1 MENTR
6 RHVSTLFIR
15 STARKFVSILSTHS
29 IFGAFSNFK
38 FRSIFFSP
46 CRVRVYVDW
55 MCYKVKKMKLKNGKK
70 KQRER
75 LYWFAINRSRCRTN
89 CVYVRAHSAR
99 SIEIE
104 KNYARCEWKNV
115 GTYEPTNER
124 TIQAP
129 NQASVQCIFQKSLC
143 CLRLMSQEKLLNF
156 YSVLWL

>member
-15 STARKFVSILSTHS
+15 STARKFVSILPTHS

-38 FRSIFFSP
+38 FSFDFFSQSCACV
-46 CRVRVYVDW
+46 CRW
-55 MCYKVKKMKLKNGKK
+55 MCYKVKKMKLKKK
-70 KQRER
+70 KTER
-75 LYWFAINRSRCRTN
+75 KIVLVCNQPKPMSDELCIRSSAQWQIDWNR
-89 CVYVRAHSAR
+89 
-99 SIEIE
+99 

-115 GTYEPTNER
+115 GTYESSNER

-156 YSVLWL
+156 YSVLWQ